1 MSTAKATDWLTAAE
15 LLGKPGMPTDKRG
28 VRRLAVT
35 AGWQYREVPG
45 NGGTRREYHVSSL
58 PATTRAA
65 LSWNT
70 TAILAGNAGQA
81 LQAAAQ
87 VGAVE
92 GAKVELKTNM
102 ANQIAETAKV
112 DGLRKLAAMPANDQR
127 RMDAKLQ
134 VLRALEEFQQ
144 ANGLAMTVAEHQFS
158 AAYRHGH
165 VAVESWVRGLVGT
178 VSPSSIQR
186 WRLAVRKDG
195 ITALAGAYGNRKG
208 ASKIDSYPQV
218 REFVQAMLVRFP
230 ESRATQIMHGLRT
243 RMAGDIASGSIELPS
258 MRSLERWMDNWR
270 EKNAQTL
277 MALSNPDAWK
287 NKYMV
292 AYGSQSENITL
303 INERWEMDST
313 PGDVMLAD
321 GRHNVLG
328 VIDVYT
334 RRFKLLVSKTSKATA
349 VTALLREALL
359 AWGVPLLIKTD
370 NGQDYKSKHVAYVAE
385 NLGIKQDFCPPFQP
399 WHKPHI
405 ERGFGTFARSLME
418 LLPGFIGH
426 NVAERSAIEARQS
439 FADRLMTRNAVVDIN
454 MTAAEFQLFCDQW
467 TDGLYMHEPHSGLQH
482 RTPYAVTNAN
492 REQVRVIKDERILD
506 LLLAEAAGSNGGY
519 LTVQKKGLRSDNAWF
534 IAPELEAYVGE
545 RVMARQLPDLGQLVV
560 YGGDNQFICV
570 AECPERT
577 GMDRKEV
584 AAKGREMQKKRV
596 QEERAALKAA
606 AKRQNV
612 DGIVQEILV
621 DRAQA
626 AGKLTMLPRPT
637 TEHTS
642 AGLQGAASAM
652 AEIDRAPGTS
662 AELLRLEGVSERW
675 KRLQAETAIN
685 DVPAGNDNELARHRQ
700 EAQPVFNTPHE
711 RAQWIEKRSRV
722 RALTEEERDYMAR
735 FKKDSPASYRRIVEL
750 VDEMSTS
757 QKETPDASASG
768 AV

>member
-1 MSTAKATDWLTAAE
+1 MSALPKDWLTAAE
-15 LLGKPGMPTDKRG
+15 LLGLPNMPSDKRG
-28 VRRLAVT
+28 VHRKALASHWT
-35 AGWQYREVPG
+35 YREVSG

-70 TAILAGNAGQA
+70 TAVLAGNAGQA

-92 GAKVELKTNM
+92 GVKVELKTNL
-102 ANQIAETAKV
+102 ANQIAETAKA

-144 ANGLAMTVAEHQFS
+144 ASGLAMTVAEHQFS

-165 VAVESWVRGLVGT
+165 IAVEQWVRDLVGT

-208 ASKIDSYPQV
+208 VSKIDSYPQV
-218 REFVQAMLVRFP
+218 REFVQAMLVSFP

-243 RMAGDIASGSIELPS
+243 RMAGDVSGGSVELPS
-258 MRSLERWMDNWR
+258 MRSLERWMDSWR

-292 AYGSQSENITL
+292 AYGSQSENITM

-313 PGDVMLAD
+313 PADVMLAD
-321 GRHNVLG
+321 GRHSVLG

-334 RRFKLLVSKTSKATA
+334 RRFKLLVSKTSKAVA

-426 NVAERSAIEARQS
+426 NVAERSAIESRKS
-439 FADRLMTRNAVVDIN
+439 FADRLMTRGEVVDIN
-454 MTAAEFQLFCDQW
+454 MTAAAFQLFCDQW
-467 TDGLYMHEPHSGLQH
+467 TDGMYMHEPHEGLH
-482 RTPYAVTNAN
+482 RRTPYAVTNAN

-519 LTVQKKGLRSDNAWF
+519 LTVQKKGLKSDNAWF
-534 IAPELEAYVGE
+534 IAPELEAYVGH

-612 DGIVQEILV
+612 DNIVQEILV

-626 AGKLTMLPRPT
+626 AGKLAMLPRT
-637 TEHTS
+637 TSEHSS

-685 DVPAGNDNELARHRQ
+685 EVPAGNDNELARHRQ

-750 VDEMSTS
+750 VNEIPDSRT
-757 QKETPDASASG
+757 QLKKTPASG
-768 AV
+768 TD